1 MISASQRFWFW
12 AIVWVSVVTLSAPT
26 VVVLGASFTEAEGGF
41 GSGPIEAMIISEEF
55 GKGLVIEPYLQTV
68 VIGGLMQTQITE
80 SESKIPLLGDI
91 PYLGNAFK
99 RKIKQNQKT
108 ELMIFLTPVV
118 IPAPGAL
125 AGLTADERAKT
136 TLKPKSIPQSEL
148 DSLIDT
154 LPVKP
159 EVPVQPLSTGPE
171 PTAKDKKKKS
181 GK

>member
-1 MISASQRFWFW
+1 VPISKDAL
-12 AIVWVSVVTLSAPT
+12 APVVNSRLADT
-26 VVVLGASFTEAEGGF
+26 VVVVPDG
-41 GSGPIEAMIISEEF
+41 
-55 GKGLVIEPYLQTV
+55 QTV